1 MLSSNTKT
9 LLWSEEFL
17 STPDGQPSSK
27 FWTPDLGDGSQHG
40 LVGWGNHERE
50 FYTTDSLV
58 ANNGLTITAAR
69 EQGQSPFEAYYGPAE
84 WTSGKIHTN
93 GIVFFKYGYLEI

>member
-1 MLSSNTKT
+1 MLSSNEKT

-17 STPDGQPSSK
+17 PTPDGQPNSK
-27 FWTPDLGDGSQHG
+27 FWTPDLGDGSQHE

-84 WTSGKIHTN
+84 GTSG
-93 GIVFFKYGYLEI
+93 